1 MTIQIKKL
9 TETQIANLEDKGAR
23 RWTKYGKDRIYL
35 SDLDKTFV
43 GLDIDYYKTGNVCCA
58 KLNGEEI
65 SNSKAN
71 DILASLKSG
80 YIDLTTDELV
90 LVCYRRSEEFEIFAE
105 NLVKAIET
113 KVEESAAEENKE
125 VEEPTAEKSEK
136 EIIEEKVNAD
146 SDITYKYS
154 EKTGFLSVKDYH
166 GQSEIVTIPSEVC
179 GYKVYKISYCAFDKN
194 SIVKEVV
201 ISDGIKK
208 IFGAFR
214 EMSSLETVSILGDV
228 EKIDSSAF
236 SDCPNL
242 KKINA
247 SEKVIEMLNH

>member
-9 TETQIANLEDKGAR
+9 TEAQIANLEDKGAR
-23 RWTKYGKDRIYL
+23 RWTKYGKDRIYI
-35 SDLDKTFV
+35 SGLDKASF

-113 KVEESAAEENKE
+113 E
-125 VEEPTAEKSEK
+125 VEEPTFEDD
-136 EIIEEKVNAD
+136 VLTTN
-146 SDITYKYS
+146 
-154 EKTGFLSVKDYH
+154 EKTETATKLYRISLHYLVKHKALHNICLLRNAALD
-166 GQSEIVTIPSEVC
+166 
-179 GYKVYKISYCAFDKN
+179 A
-194 SIVKEVV
+194 
-201 ISDGIKK
+201 
-208 IFGAFR
+208 A
-214 EMSSLETVSILGDV
+214 
-228 EKIDSSAF
+228 EKIDDELRLELLYRHKIRPYRKRYSRAGAKLKDIIDYIDEIYDCK
-236 SDCPNL
+236 SDLDFYAALRDIMQHYNG
-242 KKINA
+242 KNK
-247 SEKVIEMLNH
+247 EKAIEIVKQAMND